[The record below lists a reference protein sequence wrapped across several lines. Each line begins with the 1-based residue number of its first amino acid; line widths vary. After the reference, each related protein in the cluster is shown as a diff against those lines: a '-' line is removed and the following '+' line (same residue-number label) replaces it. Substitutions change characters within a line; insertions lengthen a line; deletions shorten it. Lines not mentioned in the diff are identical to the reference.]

1 MHKLCIKANRVARR
15 SNNNNNILVVYI
27 YVCVIYESMH
37 IGMPAAVK
45 VYELVYYYY
54 AW

>member
-1 MHKLCIKANRVARR
+1 
-15 SNNNNNILVVYI
+15 
-27 YVCVIYESMH
+27 MH

-54 AW
+54 ACIMCIVLLVVL